1 MRTILVDDHPAYLA
15 ALAKVLQRHPGI
27 EIVGQAY
34 NGQEGLK
41 LAAALKP
48 DLVLVDF
55 SMPDMNGAQVVA
67 ALKAGS
73 APPRVIVV
81 SNHDEQEYR
90 ERAFKSGADG
100 YALKSELDEELTPL
114 LKRLIG

>member
-15 ALAKVLQRHPGI
+15 ALAKVVERHAGI
-27 EIVGQAY
+27 EIVGKAY

-48 DLVLVDF
+48 ELVLVDF
-55 SMPDMNGAQVVA
+55 SMPGMNGAEVVS
-67 ALKAGS
+67 ALKAGP
-73 APPRVIVV
+73 APPLVIIV

-90 ERAFKSGADG
+90 DRAFKSGADG
-100 YALKSELDEELTPL
+100 YALKSELDEELVPL